1 MKKTTLLLSILFL
14 LLFNLQSYSQIT
26 PTNLKCEYIQ
36 NPIGIDEHSPRFTW
50 QIKSKEQG
58 VFQKAYQIVVGTIP
72 EKVSAGRGDIWDS
85 GTVNSSFIPAI
96 YQGPYLQP
104 FTRYF

>member
-58 VFQKAYQIVVGTIP
+58 VFQKHT
-72 EKVSAGRGDIWDS
+72 K
-85 GTVNSSFIPAI
+85 
-96 YQGPYLQP
+96 
-104 FTRYF
+104 